1 MDAETVYLSLLGEL
15 TEPTPGIG
23 NAFAPGQD
31 CEKLYR
37 QIFDAKCRLCDR
49 LQEDENPDLE
59 CIINNFF
66 SINRIMCLQMYRFG
80 IEHTL

>member
-15 TEPTPGIG
+15 TEPMPGIG

-37 QIFDAKCRLCDR
+37 QIFDAKCRLCD
-49 LQEDENPDLE
+49 
-59 CIINNFF
+59 
-66 SINRIMCLQMYRFG
+66 
-80 IEHTL
+80 H